1 MLYSI
6 LTNGGLYTMKKFFI
20 IFIIILVLAAILLFV
35 VKKDGNDSAYNFI
48 FHFDEAEKINFENGT
63 ELDAFLPS
71 RTLSF
76 AREVIQRQVFLLF
89 SNNVKVLLTNGIAR
103 EEFGN
108 ETGRGGFRFIFPAKG
123 MTGIYNFYFKKTDES
138 NYWLVEFAFHGES
151 SGIKIIRCKAGIS
164 EEINRFDYQIKSNR
178 KLVFMLVFFSD
189 FLVLMDES
197 NILFQIRDPSLKGIG
212 KIGLDCKKGNI
223 ENADHAVKFAQMPE
237 SIEDYLLK
245 WHNANFP
252 AKQYHRFNYKEREWN
267 RISYRQNLVINGK
280 MDDYLKR
287 LKIGNSVRPS
297 ILFRMNAS
305 LIYTM
310 KVPENGILEFYLSVA
325 PLYIHQLGRLN
336 FTVQIEQIRGNKTRT
351 LIYNFG
357 RLKKNPGAFIPCS
370 LDLKEFG
377 GSKCRVTFK
386 FSTPD
391 GKLLADERKILLSLS
406 SPAIYPQ
413 RGDDDYNVILISLD
427 TLRASSLGCY
437 GYQRET
443 SKNIDKFAREGIIFK
458 NAIACSDWTLPS
470 HMSMF
475 TSMYPFECGLIKN
488 EKSTMKKI
496 GLAFNGTFIAD
507 ETQTIA
513 GYLQE
518 AGYKTIA
525 VHGGGYVSEF
535 YGFDKGF
542 SLYDRMNGKAEDA
555 VELAIKY
562 LENNKKHK
570 LFLFFHTYEIHEPYK
585 HDYFLAQLPSTERT
599 YKNNTIARYDSGIR
613 YADIQISK
621 LINWLK
627 KNSLFDKTLIIIT
640 SDHGENFDRLRTKE
654 GAGSHGNTLYDSEIH
669 VPLIFGGA
677 VPFNQKLAIADQVSS
692 VDILPTLMNFLNIP
706 VNGKVRGISLIP
718 LIEGKKMAQRMA
730 YSEGIYI
737 MKEKKSVRTL
747 ENKLIANLKEKN
759 KNNSAEINYELYDL
773 VRDKKE
779 SENIFALKPTMAK
792 TFVQYLKQIMK
803 SIDVNRGQLSK
814 TRLQFLQHDKEL
826 MNDLKGL
833 GYIGN

>member
-6 LTNGGLYTMKKFFI
+6 LTNRGLYTMKKFYLF
-20 IFIIILVLAAILLFV
+20 FIIISILAIILFFV
-35 VKKDGNDSAYNFI
+35 VKKDADDSAYNFI
-48 FHFDEAEKINFENGT
+48 LHFDEAEKINFENGV
-63 ELDAFLPS
+63 ELDTFLPS
-71 RTLSF
+71 KNLSF
-76 AREVIQRQVFLLF
+76 APGVIQSQVFLLF
-89 SNNVKVLLTNGIAR
+89 SNNVKVLFGNGIAR
-103 EEFGN
+103 EKFKE

-123 MTGIYNFYFKKTDES
+123 TAGTYNFSFKKKDES
-138 NYWLVEFAFHGES
+138 NYWAAEFVFKGELS
-151 SGIKIIRCKAGIS
+151 EIKIIKCQAGIS
-164 EEINRFDYQIKSNR
+164 EEIDRFDYRIKG
-178 KLVFMLVFFSD
+178 KQVFMIIFFSD

-197 NILFQIRDPSLKGIG
+197 NILFQMRDPSLKSSG
-212 KIGLDCKKGNI
+212 KIGLESRIGSIKNV
-223 ENADHAVKFAQMPE
+223 DHVIKFAQMPE
-237 SIEDYLLK
+237 SIEDYLVN

-252 AKQYHRFNYKEREWN
+252 AKQYHSFNYNEREWN
-267 RISYRQNLVINGK
+267 RISYRQNLIIHGK
-280 MDDYLKR
+280 TDDYLRR
-287 LKIGNSVRPS
+287 LKIGTAVRPS
-297 ILFRMNAS
+297 ILFRINAA

-310 KVPENGILEFYLSVA
+310 KVPENGILEFYLSAV

-336 FTVQIEQIRGNKTRT
+336 FTVSIEQIHGSKTRT
-351 LIYNFG
+351 LMHNYG
-357 RLKKNPGAFIPCS
+357 KLKKNPGAFIPCS

-391 GKLLADERKILLSLS
+391 RKLLADERKILLSLS
-406 SPAIYPQ
+406 SPAIYPE
-413 RGDDDYNVILISLD
+413 RKDDDYNVILISLD
-427 TLRASSLGCY
+427 TLRASSLGSY

-443 SKNIDKFAREGIIFK
+443 SKNMDKFAREGIIFK

-488 EKSTMKKI
+488 EKSTLKKI
-496 GLAFNGTFIAD
+496 GLAFGGTFIAD

-513 GYLQE
+513 GCLQE
-518 AGYKTIA
+518 TGYKTIA

-570 LFLFFHTYEIHEPYK
+570 LFMFFHTYEIHDPYK
-585 HDYFLAQLPSTERT
+585 HDYFVAQLPPSERT

-613 YADIQISK
+613 YTDMQIGK
-621 LINWLK
+621 LIDWLK
-627 KNSLFDKTLIIIT
+627 KNGLFEKTLIIIT

-669 VPLIFGGA
+669 VPLILGGA
-677 VPFNQKLAIADQVSS
+677 VPFNQKLSIADQVSS
-692 VDILPTLMNFLNIP
+692 VDILPTIMDFLNIP

-718 LIEGKKMAQRMA
+718 SIDGKKMGQRMA
-730 YSEGIYI
+730 YSEGIHT
-737 MKEKKSVRTL
+737 KEEKKSVRTL
-747 ENKLIANLKEKN
+747 ENKLIANLKGKN
-759 KNNSAEINYELYDL
+759 KNNSDEINYELYDI
-773 VRDKKE
+773 VRDKQE
-779 SENIFALKPTMAK
+779 SENIFSIKTTAAK

-803 SIDVNRGQLSK
+803 SIDVNRGQLAK
-814 TRLQFLQHDKEL
+814 TRHQLPQHDKEL
-826 MNDLKGL
+826 MKDLKGL